1 MVVPENVALAAYRRD
16 PEDRGVV
23 EAWVESGG
31 DANGRWDAA
40 DHGGP
45 PNVHLYLRDREM
57 RGDPLLLMVV
67 YGTTLDDRNEEAVE
81 RDCRDRLE
89 LIRYLL
95 SRGADPN
102 GAAVDGTTALH
113 ILPDDS
119 RSAYRLTVARL
130 LIDAGAN
137 LEAPSEYFHGMTP
150 LARVLDNYFVAQP
163 SDLFTLL
170 LSRGASL
177 DFPAA
182 QEARMGGMG
191 VIRNS
196 AEALV
201 QSKLTWLASPECGL
215 RQERRPAT
223 IARVKETLR
232 LVTAVRA
239 AGSWKSYVRTP
250 HKDLL
255 RLRSLLARGRA
266 RRRPLWD
273 QPTPHA
279 LVRLFDPSLPNGVFW
294 HALSYW
300 RETG

>member
-1 MVVPENVALAAYRRD
+1 MA
-16 PEDRGVV
+16 
-23 EAWVESGG
+23 
-31 DANGRWDAA
+31 
-40 DHGGP
+40 
-45 PNVHLYLRDREM
+45 
-57 RGDPLLLMVV
+57 
-67 YGTTLDDRNEEAVE
+67 TLDDRNEEAVE

-95 SRGADPN
+95 SRGADPS
-102 GAAVDGTTALH
+102 GAAADGTTPLH
-113 ILPDDS
+113 ILADDS

-150 LARVLDNYFVAQP
+150 LARVLDHWNVAQP

-177 DFPAA
+177 DFPTV
-182 QEARMGGMG
+182 QEDRG
-191 VIRNS
+191 VTRNS
-196 AEALV
+196 AEAMV
-201 QSKLTWLASPECGL
+201 QSKLDWLTSPDCGL
-215 RQERRPAT
+215 RQDRRPGT

-250 HKDLL
+250 HKSLVV
-255 RLRSLLARGRA
+255 LRSLIARGRA

-294 HALSYW
+294 HVLSYW

>member
-1 MVVPENVALAAYRRD
+1 MVLPENVALAAYRRD

-31 DANGRWDAA
+31 DANGRWDAEV
-40 DHGGP
+40 HGGRS
-45 PNVHLYLRDREM
+45 NVHLFLKDSEM

-67 YGTTLDDRNEEAVE
+67 YGTVVDDWNEEAVE
-81 RDCRDRLE
+81 RDCRDRIE

-177 DFPAA
+177 DFPAV
-182 QEARMGGMG
+182 QEARRG
-191 VIRNS
+191 VTRNS
-196 AEALV
+196 AEAMV
-201 QSKLTWLASPECGL
+201 QSKLTWLASPDCGL
-215 RQERRPAT
+215 RQDARPGS
-223 IARVKETLR
+223 IAMVKETLR

-239 AGSWKSYVRTP
+239 AGSWKRYVRTP
-250 HKDLL
+250 HIKLVV
-255 RLRSLLARGRA
+255 LRSLLARGRA
-266 RRRPLWD
+266 RRRSLWD
-273 QPTPHA
+273 KPTPHF

-294 HALSYW
+294 HVLSYW

>member
-45 PNVHLYLRDREM
+45 TNVHVFIRDEEM
-57 RGDPLLLMVV
+57 RGDPLLLMTV
-67 YGTTLDDRNEEAVE
+67 YGTTLDDQNEE

-95 SRGADPN
+95 SRGADPS
-102 GAAVDGTTALH
+102 GAAADGTTALH
-113 ILPDDS
+113 MLPDDS

-150 LARVLDNYFVAQP
+150 LARLLDNYFVAQP

-177 DFPAA
+177 DFPTV
-182 QEARMGGMG
+182 QEDRG
-191 VIRNS
+191 VTRNS
-196 AEALV
+196 AEAMV
-201 QSKLTWLASPECGL
+201 QSKLDWLTSPDCGL
-215 RQERRPAT
+215 RQDARPGS
-223 IARVKETLR
+223 IAMVKETLR

-239 AGSWKSYVRTP
+239 AGSWKRYVRTP
-250 HKDLL
+250 HIKLVV
-255 RLRSLLARGRA
+255 LRSLLARGRA

-294 HALSYW
+294 HVLSYW

>member
-1 MVVPENVALAAYRRD
+1 MPHSIALAATGLD
-16 PEDRGVV
+16 PENGLGVV
-23 EAWVESGG
+23 KAWVESGG
-31 DANGRWDAA
+31 DVNGCWDAE
-40 DHGGP
+40 DHGGQL
-45 PNVHLYLRDREM
+45 NVHRFLRDPEM

-67 YGTTLDDRNEEAVE
+67 YGTTLNYRNEEAVE

-89 LIRYLL
+89 LIRFLL

-102 GAAVDGTTALH
+102 SATVDGTTALH
-113 ILPDDS
+113 ILVDDS

-150 LARVLDNYFVAQP
+150 LARVLDHWNVAQP

-177 DFPAA
+177 DFPTV
-182 QEARMGGMG
+182 QEDRG
-191 VIRNS
+191 VTRNS
-196 AEALV
+196 AEAMV
-201 QSKLTWLASPECGL
+201 QSKLDWLTSPDCGL
-215 RQERRPAT
+215 RQDARPGS
-223 IARVKETLR
+223 IAMVKETLR
-232 LVTAVRA
+232 LVTAIRA
-239 AGSWKSYVRTP
+239 AGSWKRYVRTP
-250 HKDLL
+250 HIKLVV
-255 RLRSLLARGRA
+255 LRSLLARGRA
-266 RRRPLWD
+266 RRRPLWA

-294 HALSYW
+294 HVLSYW

>member
-1 MVVPENVALAAYRRD
+1 MVVPESVALAAYRRD

-31 DANGRWDAA
+31 DANGRWDAE
-40 DHGGP
+40 DHGGRL
-45 PNVHLYLRDREM
+45 NVHVFLRDPEM
-57 RGDPLLLMVV
+57 RGDPLLLMAV
-67 YGTTLDDRNEEAVE
+67 YGTKRLWHEEAVE

-89 LIRYLL
+89 LIRFLL

-102 GAAVDGTTALH
+102 GAAADGTTALH
-113 ILPDDS
+113 ILPDDHS

-150 LARVLDNYFVAQP
+150 LARVLDHWNVAQP

-177 DFPAA
+177 DFPAV
-182 QEARMGGMG
+182 QEARRG
-191 VIRNS
+191 VIPNS
-196 AEALV
+196 AEALM
-201 QSKLTWLASPECGL
+201 QLKLTWLASPDCGL
-215 RQERRPAT
+215 RQEHRPGS

-250 HKDLL
+250 HKSLVVF
-255 RLRSLLARGRA
+255 RSLLARGRA

-279 LVRLFDPSLPNGVFW
+279 LVRLFDASLPNGVFW
-294 HALSYW
+294 NVLSYW

>member
-1 MVVPENVALAAYRRD
+1 MVVPESVALAAYRRD

-31 DANGRWDAA
+31 DANGRWDAE

-45 PNVHLYLRDREM
+45 MNVNFLIGDPEM

-67 YGTTLDDRNEEAVE
+67 YGTVVDDWNEEAVE
-81 RDCRDRLE
+81 RDCRDRIE

-113 ILPDDS
+113 ILVDDS

-150 LARVLDNYFVAQP
+150 LARVLDHWNVAQP

-177 DFPAA
+177 DFPAV
-182 QEARMGGMG
+182 QEARRG
-191 VIRNS
+191 VTRNS
-196 AEALV
+196 AEAMV
-201 QSKLTWLASPECGL
+201 QSKLTWLASPDCGL
-215 RQERRPAT
+215 RQDARPGS
-223 IARVKETLR
+223 IAMVKETLR
-232 LVTAVRA
+232 LVTAIRA
-239 AGSWKSYVRTP
+239 AGSWKRYVRTP
-250 HKDLL
+250 HINLVV
-255 RLRSLLARGRA
+255 LRSLIARGRA

-273 QPTPHA
+273 DPTPHA

-294 HALSYW
+294 HVLSYW

>member
-1 MVVPENVALAAYRRD
+1 MVVPENVALAAYRRE

-31 DANGRWDAA
+31 DANGRWDAE

-45 PNVHLYLRDREM
+45 MNVNFPLGDPEM
-57 RGDPLLLMVV
+57 RGDPLLLMTV
-67 YGTTLDDRNEEAVE
+67 YGTTLDDGNEEAVE
-81 RDCRDRLE
+81 RDCRDRVE

-95 SRGADPN
+95 SRGADPS
-102 GAAVDGTTALH
+102 GAAADGTTPLH
-113 ILPDDS
+113 ILAEDS

-130 LIDAGAN
+130 LIDHGAN
-137 LEAPSEYFHGMTP
+137 LEAPSAFANGKTP
-150 LARVLDNYFVAQP
+150 LARVLGTYSVMGH
-163 SDLFTLL
+163 DLSLDFLTLL

-177 DFPAA
+177 DFPAVK
-182 QEARMGGMG
+182 EVRRG
-191 VIRNS
+191 ITNNT
-196 AEALV
+196 AEASI
-201 QSKLTWLASPECGL
+201 QSKLNYLQSPECKLNPKYIHNSIKLLEG
-215 RQERRPAT
+215 R
-223 IARVKETLR
+223 LR

-266 RRRPLWD
+266 RRRSLWD
-273 QPTPHA
+273 EPTPHA

>member
-1 MVVPENVALAAYRRD
+1 MVLPENVALAAYRRE

-31 DANGRWDAA
+31 DANGRWDAEV
-40 DHGGP
+40 HGGRS
-45 PNVHLYLRDREM
+45 NVHLFLRDSEM

-67 YGTTLDDRNEEAVE
+67 YGTVVDDWNEEAVE
-81 RDCRDRLE
+81 RDCRDRIE

-113 ILPDDS
+113 ILVDDS

-137 LEAPSEYFHGMTP
+137 LEAPSEYFHGFTP
-150 LARVLDNYFVAQP
+150 LARVLDHWNVAQP

-177 DFPAA
+177 DFPTV
-182 QEARMGGMG
+182 QEDRG
-191 VIRNS
+191 VTRNS
-196 AEALV
+196 AEAMV
-201 QSKLTWLASPECGL
+201 QSKLTWLASPDCGL
-215 RQERRPAT
+215 RQDARPGS
-223 IARVKETLR
+223 IAMVKETLR

-239 AGSWKSYVRTP
+239 AGSWKRYVRTP
-250 HKDLL
+250 HIKLVV
-255 RLRSLLARGRA
+255 LRSLLARGRA

-273 QPTPHA
+273 HPTPHA

-294 HALSYW
+294 HVLSYW